1 MKKIEEVFEMVEK
14 VAASRPRHS
23 NNIFLPRQIPEL
35 AVLTLLEKDS
45 LSGDVII
52 RQLSPINRYAEA
64 FGVSYKL
71 LHDLEGTG
79 ILAVSTESKPRR
91 RTYHL
96 TEKGVARLHELRTV
110 YALAPAKDWQ
120 IDFNFNLINSL
131 SLQSVDHQ
139 QVAEPELYF

>member
-23 NNIFLPRQIPEL
+23 NNTFLPRQIPEL
-35 AVLTLLEKDS
+35 AVLTLLEKNS

-71 LHDLEGTG
+71 LHDLEGNG
-79 ILAVSTESKPRR
+79 NLGVSNDKATRR

-96 TEKGVARLHELRTV
+96 TEKGVARLHELRTI
-110 YALAPAKDWQ
+110 YALAPVKDWQ

-131 SLQSVDHQ
+131 SLQTALNQ
-139 QVAEPELYF
+139 QVA

>member
-23 NNIFLPRQIPEL
+23 NNTFLPRQIPEL
-35 AVLTLLEKDS
+35 AVLTLLEKNS

-52 RQLSPINRYAEA
+52 RQLSPINRHAAA

-79 ILAVSTESKPRR
+79 NLAVSTEAASRR
-91 RTYHL
+91 RTYRL
-96 TEKGVARLHELRTV
+96 TEKGAVRLHELRAT
-110 YALAPAKDWQ
+110 YALAPVKDWQ
-120 IDFNFNLINSL
+120 TDFNFNLVNSL
-131 SLQSVDHQ
+131 NLQPVLNQ
-139 QVAEPELYF
+139 QVA

>member
-1 MKKIEEVFEMVEK
+1 MKKIEDVFEMVEK
-14 VAASRPRHS
+14 IATNRPRYS
-23 NNIFLPRQIPEL
+23 ITTFLPRQVPEL

-52 RQLSPINRYAEA
+52 RRLTPINRYARA

-71 LHDLEGTG
+71 LHDLEGNGVLQAGLDKDT
-79 ILAVSTESKPRR
+79 RR

-96 TEKGVARLHELRTV
+96 TDKGQARLQELRTI
-110 YALAPAKDWQ
+110 YALASEKDWQ

-131 SLQSVDHQ
+131 NSQPAFNE
-139 QVAEPELYF
+139 QVA